1 MMIAALFTYCY
12 RQRSSCAWV
21 SNSIRLSIFTAVAF
35 CVHSALT
42 SASDSVPLRGRIID
56 ADGKPI
62 STAVIV
68 VRNCRP
74 ESGVGRNCS
83 WSYPECKEV
92 IRTDNQ
98 GRFELKELRADLMYS
113 LAVGASGFQG
123 SITDY
128 VAPNQKTEIDIQL
141 KKVPQDEAGTV
152 LSGRVLNQEG
162 KPIANAVARVSM
174 WQIENLISQLDPR
187 RSLLAITDSQG
198 NFTLEVG
205 AKPVMIRLRVSAYD
219 YAPAEQEWNRSS
231 PEAMDFQLVQ
241 GAAIAGQLQFQNM
254 PVPAGIRL
262 GIVQANLGMENIV
275 TPAEIVTDEKGRF
288 RFDCLP
294 PDQDYSIYTSMEQA
308 QGFALPVTL
317 VKAPWQ
323 GEIAD
328 LGTIEAD
335 QASPFAVTV
344 QMPNGKTIPENGTI
358 YIGRDRSWHGAVLKL
373 PSRESSYTAKV
384 LSVAA
389 EDVNVTVN
397 IPGYKVMQV
406 TPPSTVGLNR
416 DYRFSAEQV
425 RQVTFQLEPDN
436 K

>member
-1 MMIAALFTYCY
+1 MLIASLFSY
-12 RQRSSCAWV
+12 RYRWRSSCAWV
-21 SNSIRLSIFTAVAF
+21 SNSIRLSIFTALAF
-35 CVHSALT
+35 GVHSAQTL
-42 SASDSVPLRGRIID
+42 ASDSVPLRGRIVD

-74 ESGVGRNCS
+74 ESGVGRICS
-83 WSYPECKEV
+83 WSYPECKEA

-98 GRFELKELRADLMYS
+98 GRFEFRELPSDLRYS
-113 LAVGASGFQG
+113 LAVGAPGFQG

-128 VAPNQKTEIDIQL
+128 LDPKQKTEIDIQL

-152 LSGRVLNQEG
+152 FCGRVLNQEG
-162 KPIANAVARVSM
+162 KPIANAVARVST
-174 WQIENLISQLDPR
+174 WHIENLISQLDPR
-187 RSLLAITDSQG
+187 RSPLAITDSQG
-198 NFTLEVG
+198 NFELEVG
-205 AKPVMIRLRVSAYD
+205 AKPIMVRLRVSAYD
-219 YAPAEQEWNRSS
+219 YAPAEQVWNRSS

-241 GAAIAGQLQFQNM
+241 GAAIAGQLQFQNAS
-254 PVPAGIRL
+254 VPAGIRL
-262 GIVQANLGMENIV
+262 GIVQANRGLENIV
-275 TPAEIVTDEKGRF
+275 TPAEIETDEKGRF

-294 PDQDYSIYTSMEQA
+294 PDQDYSIYTNMEQA

-328 LGTIEAD
+328 LGTIDVE

-344 QMPNGKTIPENGTI
+344 QMPNTKTIPENGTI
-358 YIGRDRSWHGAVLKL
+358 YIGRDRAWHGAVLKL
-373 PSRESSYTAKV
+373 PSRENSYTAKI

-406 TPPSTVGLNR
+406 TPPSTQGPNR
-416 DYRFSAEQV
+416 DYRFSADQV
-425 RQVTFQLEPDN
+425 RHVTFQLEPDN